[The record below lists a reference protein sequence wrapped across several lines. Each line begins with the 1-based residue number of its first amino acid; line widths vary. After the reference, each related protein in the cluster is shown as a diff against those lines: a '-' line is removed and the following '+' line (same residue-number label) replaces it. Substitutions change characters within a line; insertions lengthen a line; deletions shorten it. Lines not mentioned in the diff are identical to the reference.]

1 MIETVKGCLISY
13 VCLVLSVMGAFNSLL
28 LSAVRSSKF
37 LGVIELKLDLH
48 EKPKPENA
56 VNGNEK

>member
-1 MIETVKGCLISY
+1 MIETVKAVLC
-13 VCLVLSVMGAFNSLL
+13 VCPVFSATGTFNSLL

-37 LGVIELKLDLH
+37 LGVIELMLNLH

-56 VNGNEK
+56 ANGNEN